1 MAEVEFDDLLR
12 VDAVF
17 ASEVTGDDIMSEYLN
32 ERNAE
37 SGDDDENVT
46 FTEAYNMTRRRRR
59 FVMPK
64 KDISDCLLES
74 IEIL

>member
-17 ASEVTGDDIMSEYLN
+17 ALEVTGDDIMSEYLN

-46 FTEAYNMTRRRRR
+46 FTEAYNMKRHRRR

-64 KDISDCLLES
+64 KDISDCLLEI